1 MRDFRYIARDI
12 QGKQSE
18 GLLQAASKEDVLMW
32 LHGQDLTPVEIDVVA
47 PNKRGIRRRPRS
59 EDLAAFC
66 WQLST
71 MLEGGVPITEALDI
85 IRDDMDNLF
94 LQQAL
99 TTISDDIKAGE
110 TLSIAMSRH
119 TKIFDKL
126 TLSMILAGE
135 TSGSLVNVLK
145 RLAVHFDERDRLVK
159 KVKQAMTYPIFV
171 FGFVVLILIAMMTF
185 VIPRFKTIFD
195 SLGAG
200 KLPAFTRAFMAVYDT
215 IMSNSIFI
223 TILIALG
230 IAAFVMYYRTAAGHR
245 KVNAMLLRVPVI
257 GAILSMAF
265 VATFCKTLSTL
276 LTAGVSVLEALE
288 ILAGTTANELISET
302 VLKVREQIMA
312 GSSISIAMTANR
324 FFPTLVVKMTQV
336 GEESGSLPSVLEKV
350 AVYYERKVDILIG
363 TLITLLEP
371 LMIIIVGAI
380 VLVTVLAL
388 YLPIFSMSD
397 IKGT

>member
-47 PNKRGIRRRPRS
+47 PHRRGIRRKPRS
-59 EDLAAFC
+59 DDLAAFC

-71 MLEGGVPITEALDI
+71 MLEGGVPITEAIDI

-99 TTISDDIKAGE
+99 TAISDDIKAGE
-110 TLSIAMSRH
+110 TLSIAMGKH

-126 TLSMILAGE
+126 SLSMILAGE

-171 FGFVVLILIAMMTF
+171 FGFVILILIAMMTF
-185 VIPRFKTIFD
+185 VIPRFKTIFQ

-200 KLPAFTRAFMAVYDT
+200 NLPAFTRAYMGVYDA
-215 IMSNSIFI
+215 IMSNGIFI
-223 TILIALG
+223 IIFVALAVMAFIAY
-230 IAAFVMYYRTAAGHR
+230 VRTVNGHR
-245 KVNAMLLRVPVI
+245 KVSALMLKVPIV
-257 GAILSMAF
+257 GAIISMAF

-276 LTAGVSVLEALE
+276 LTSGVSVLEALE
-288 ILAGTTANELISET
+288 ILAGTSNNELISDT
-302 VLKVREQIMA
+302 VLKVREQIVGGA
-312 GSSISIAMTANR
+312 SISISMTANK
-324 FFPTLVVKMTQV
+324 FFPNLVVKMTQV

-388 YLPIFSMSD
+388 YMPIFSMSD